1 MIGSKEV
8 RPPRIKDCPIQ
19 LECKVEFM
27 KEFGDHY
34 IVVGKVVE
42 EHVERG
48 VFKPILHY
56 SGKQFFKVGETIKV

>member
-1 MIGSKEV
+1 
-8 RPPRIKDCPIQ
+8 
-19 LECKVEFM
+19 M